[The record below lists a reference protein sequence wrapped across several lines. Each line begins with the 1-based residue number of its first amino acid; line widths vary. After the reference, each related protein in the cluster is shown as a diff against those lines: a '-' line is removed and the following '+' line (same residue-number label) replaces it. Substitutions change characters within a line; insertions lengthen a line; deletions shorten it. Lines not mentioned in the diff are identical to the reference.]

1 MARAKKETR
10 EEPEVVA
17 SSEGVVG
24 SITQLVPLPAETVVL
39 VWKGADVVAVARTRA
54 GGEAVVAGSRKRDK
68 GFPAD
73 YRLDERTVEG

>member
-1 MARAKKETR
+1 MARTKKT
-10 EEPEVVA
+10 EEPEAVA
-17 SSEGVVG
+17 SSTGTVG
-24 SITQLVPLPAETVVL
+24 SIAQLVPLPAETVTL

-54 GGEAVVAGSRKRDK
+54 GGEALVAASKRRDK